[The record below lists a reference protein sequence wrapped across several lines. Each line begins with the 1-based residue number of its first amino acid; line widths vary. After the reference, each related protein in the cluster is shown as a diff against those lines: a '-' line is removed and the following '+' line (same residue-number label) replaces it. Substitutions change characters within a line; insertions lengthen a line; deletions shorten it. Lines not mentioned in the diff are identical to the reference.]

1 MIYAY
6 PCDIAPDE
14 DDELVVTFPD
24 VPEAITGGR
33 GRAEVLR
40 LAADALSAALAGY
53 VHDQRDIPQPSTA
66 SSDQE
71 VIAVPAVITAKL
83 ALYTAMR
90 SQNITES
97 DLAGRLGASPSSV
110 RKLTDPDRR
119 SRIGELQE
127 ALDAVGCR
135 LVIDITAA

>member
-6 PCDIAPDE
+6 PCEIAADE
-14 DDELVVTFPD
+14 SGELVVTFPD

-33 GRAEVLR
+33 DGAEALL

-83 ALYTAMR
+83 ALYSAMR

-110 RKLTDPDRR
+110 RKLTDPDRP
-119 SRIGELQE
+119 SRIGELQK

-135 LVIDITAA
+135 LVIDVTAA